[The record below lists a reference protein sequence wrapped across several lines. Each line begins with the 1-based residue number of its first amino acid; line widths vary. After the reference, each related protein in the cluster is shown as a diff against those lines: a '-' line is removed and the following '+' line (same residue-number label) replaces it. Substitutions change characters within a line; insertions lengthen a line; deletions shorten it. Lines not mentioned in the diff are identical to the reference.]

1 MNKVELVA
9 AMAEKTGLTKADAA
23 KAVDAFVA
31 TVAETLQKG
40 DDIRLV
46 GFGSFSVTQ
55 RAASTGRNPRT
66 GKEIKIPASKAPKF
80 KAGAGLKE
88 AVNK

>member
-66 GKEIKIPASKAPKF
+66 GKEIKIPAKKVPAFTAGKKF
-80 KAGAGLKE
+80 KELVK
-88 AVNK
+88 

>member
-9 AMAEKTGLTKADAA
+9 AMAEKTGLTRADAA

>member
-80 KAGAGLKE
+80 KAGADLKE